1 MYNEQGC
8 TKPQVVTFGLT
19 VVLCLLYGDLILKI
33 FHCIE
38 FDALDVWYLH
48 NIKDFENRTLA
59 FGRCPKC
66 KKQVAVLSETH
77 IISKKEFI
85 NVFTSDKA
93 LNVIKNER
101 KRVVYSALELKNI
114 DKSTVGFKYGLNKER
129 RNKKNKVS
137 SIKQYSCDFFGN
149 KHLVKKF
156 TVNN

>member
-1 MYNEQGC
+1 MHKTSVSNFRFNC
-8 TKPQVVTFGLT
+8 SIVPH
-19 VVLCLLYGDLILKI
+19 YGDLILKI
-33 FHCIE
+33 NHCIS

-85 NVFTSDKA
+85 NFFTDIKA

-149 KHLVKKF
+149 KHLVKKI